1 MSILSGECSYLYI
14 RNLMTVYLA
23 YSIYSYVASVVSW
36 RIEKLYKTQNDNKKI
51 KIWFVLKNIFRV
63 TGTAF
68 LITHLLS

>member
-1 MSILSGECSYLYI
+1 
-14 RNLMTVYLA
+14 MTVYLA

-63 TGTAF
+63 TGTA
-68 LITHLLS
+68 IIISHLLF